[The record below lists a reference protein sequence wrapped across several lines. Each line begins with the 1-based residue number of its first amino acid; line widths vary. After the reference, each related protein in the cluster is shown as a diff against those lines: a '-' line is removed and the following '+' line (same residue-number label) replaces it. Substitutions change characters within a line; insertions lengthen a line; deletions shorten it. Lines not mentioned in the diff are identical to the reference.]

1 MQAQHLSNS
10 DAEAT
15 TSQAQEACE
24 PARRLLAIQII
35 GTALFDYQISKSQ
48 DSKTRV
54 ESLTNQAQLLGDLT
68 ASDAAIVAELLA
80 KPITPLSTHLYE
92 VKTHG

>member
-10 DAEAT
+10 DAKAT
-15 TSQAQEACE
+15 TSQTQEACV
-24 PARRLLAIQII
+24 PARRLLAIQIV

-48 DSKTRV
+48 DSKIRV

-80 KPITPLSTHLYE
+80 KPINPLSTHLYE

>member
-10 DAEAT
+10 DAKAT
-15 TSQAQEACE
+15 TSEAQEVCVTE
-24 PARRLLAIQII
+24 RRLLAIKIV

-54 ESLTNQAQLLGDLT
+54 ESLTTQAQLLGDLT
-68 ASDAAIVAELLA
+68 AIDAAIVAELLA
-80 KPITPLSTHLYE
+80 KPTTPIPTHLYE
-92 VKTHG
+92 AKNHG